1 MFSSERALWN
11 VSKLAVS
18 LLPPALDVSR
28 PIRGSESGTHFF
40 GPFFLQLRSRPL
52 AQVGRLLVSR
62 VHETAQR
69 GVWISRFAHRV
80 VGQDEL
86 AQLAMV
92 ISLARRDRRFLKS
105 ARFRHRV
112 SVEGRLEHRSAAGPE
127 AVADDFVRIRFAH
140 ERGAFARWSKP

>member
-11 VSKLAVS
+11 VSKLAGS

-28 PIRGSESGTHFF
+28 AIRGSESGAHFF
-40 GPFFLQLRSRPL
+40 GSLFLQLRSRPL
-52 AQVGRLLVSR
+52 AQVGRLLVGR

-69 GVWISRFAHRV
+69 GVRISGFPHRV

-86 AQLAMV
+86 AELAMV

-105 ARFRHRV
+105 AGFRHRV
-112 SVEGRLEHRSAAGPE
+112 SVEGRLEHRSAARPE
-127 AVADDFVRIRFAH
+127 AVTDDLVRIRFAH
-140 ERGAFARWSKP
+140 ERWTFA